1 MYYQE
6 TIITNVQQNMN
17 SVVSEDFDA
26 IIPFVYMTDNIYGQ
40 VILNPV
46 SMNFGQ
52 VTGDVAD
59 IAVLWNAD
67 YDDIN
72 LTEIIEEGFDGVS
85 INGKTSGIIPKNGT
99 EIYTISVSA
108 QGGRTINAKAKFD
121 IDGYTYRPTLSI
133 FGSRAVLF
141 AFNVDYSNTNSI
153 TYSYKT
159 EVQTFY
165 TGREERHQVL
175 AQPQMRFTN
184 TYLAN
189 KKDARDL
196 KNKLQNAGSDNIL
209 VPIYQHSVRLTQD
222 IPAGTLELYLEDL
235 KPFRAGQL
243 IFLGRYYSNN
253 AQNEIISVDEA
264 NGRLILKNPMSVSFT
279 KNDFCAPIVEAM
291 LSDNNSQIEKITD
304 DVITS
309 TLSFSVHNENN
320 NDILLP
326 NPDVVINTFDGL
338 DVLDMQNDFKDMAM
352 SFDFTY
358 EDFNDFGG
366 FERIVQERYAKNT
379 FSYSYLCFNQYDIDY
394 LKEFYRRHKGRLA
407 EFYVST
413 YYNDFKIAEDIQ
425 AIDTTILVEN
435 NNQAGLNPDNIRRD
449 VILIE
454 LFDGTRYIKKVSN
467 FLTENAET
475 EKVVLFE
482 NFGELIKKESVRRI
496 GFLLKCR
503 FNTDEL
509 SIPYITYNKAR
520 INLSFKA
527 L

>member
-6 TIITNVQQNMN
+6 SIISNLQQNMN
-17 SVVSEDFDA
+17 SSSSENIDA
-26 IIPFVYMTDNIYGQ
+26 IIPFVDATDNIYGQ

-52 VTGDVAD
+52 VTSDVSGV
-59 IAVLWNAD
+59 AVLWNAN
-67 YDDIN
+67 YEDITLN
-72 LTEIIEEGFDGVS
+72 DISEEGFDGVS
-85 INGKTSGIIPKNGT
+85 LTGKKTGVISKNGT
-99 EIYTISVSA
+99 EVYTVNVSS
-108 QGGRTINAKAKFD
+108 QGGRTIDAKAKFD
-121 IDGYTYRPTLSI
+121 IDGYTYMPTLSI

-141 AFNVDYSNTNSI
+141 AFNVDYSSTNSI
-153 TYSYKT
+153 TYSYRT

-165 TGREERHQVL
+165 TGREERHQVF
-175 AQPQMRFTN
+175 ARPQMRFTN

-235 KPFRAGQL
+235 SPFRVGQL
-243 IFLGRYYSNN
+243 IFIGRYYSNN
-253 AQNEIISVDEA
+253 AQNEIIDVDDT
-264 NGRLILKNPMSVSFT
+264 NGRLILKNPMSISFN
-279 KNDFCAPIVEAM
+279 KNDYCAPIVEAM

-320 NDILLP
+320 NDILLQ
-326 NPDVVINTFDGL
+326 NSNVVINTFDGL
-338 DVLDMQNDFKDMAM
+338 DVLDMRVDFKDISM

-366 FERIVQERYAKNT
+366 FERIVQEGNAKNT
-379 FSYSYLCFNQYDIDY
+379 FSYSYLCFNKYDIDY
-394 LKEFYRRHKGRLA
+394 LKEFYRRHKGRLS

-413 YYNDFKIAEDIQ
+413 CYSDFKIIEDIKSV
-425 AIDTTILVEN
+425 DTTILVEN

-449 VILIE
+449 AILIE
-454 LFDGTRYIKKVSN
+454 LFNGTKYMRKISN

-475 EKVVLFE
+475 EKIVLFE
-482 NFGELIKKESVRRI
+482 NFGELIDKESVKRI
-496 GFLLKCR
+496 SFLLKCR
-503 FNTDEL
+503 FNSDDL